1 MSDWLSNAALGPS
14 LLLVGFGCLATA
26 MALLL
31 LDVKPYGYELGWG
44 IGFAGVLA
52 AVGGTLYTLRPRTR

>member
-1 MSDWLSNAALGPS
+1 
-14 LLLVGFGCLATA
+14 

-31 LDVKPYGYELGWG
+31 LDIKPYRYELGWG